1 MSTTVT
7 SNTTDGRQ
15 SSGALASSLGWDNAH
30 DTTGQGNPTITDSN
44 QAFFGPRAQFAS
56 FRGGLYFI
64 NRCFFDFNLSGVSTG
79 VTAVNFKTVTDTNGG
94 HDAIVLK
101 SGHDPS
107 NTSTKWFSTWLTGL
121 GGTISGWA
129 TNSTG
134 VTAFSSDTATA
145 ANLNFTDFTL
155 NAAALSH
162 LNSIR
167 GTTTP
172 FKIAVLNYD
181 YDYLDVD
188 PNLDGTDNL
197 QRVGFYYANHG
208 TAANRPHLDLTTEAA
223 AAGYG
228 NDVIGVTSTSI
239 SKVIGVATADIEKV
253 IGVD

>member
-15 SSGALASSLGWDNAH
+15 SSGALASSLGWDNTH

-56 FRGGLYFI
+56 FRGGIYFI

-121 GGTISGWA
+121 GGTISGWS
-129 TNSTG
+129 NSDSQVVPYTSN
-134 VTAFSSDTATA
+134 VTMA
-145 ANLNFTDFTL
+145 AS
-155 NAAALSH
+155 A
-162 LNSIR
+162 
-167 GTTTP
+167 GTTTFSFNSQGVTDVNSLAGTSTA
-172 FKIAVLNYD
+172 FKIVLMNYD
-181 YDYLDVD
+181 FDYLDVD
-188 PNLDGTDNL
+188 PQTSGGSQITGIN
-197 QRVGFYYANHG
+197 FANHPTAGKRPFLEITVG
-208 TAANRPHLDLTTEAA
+208 T
-223 AAGYG
+223 AGYG
-228 NDVIGVTSTSI
+228 HKVINVPASDI
-239 SKVIGVATADIEKV
+239 SKVIGVATADIDKV
-253 IGVD
+253 NTVD

>member
-1 MSTTVT
+1 MPVIEA
-7 SNTTDGRQ
+7 NTTDGYQ
-15 SSGALASSLGWDNAH
+15 ASGLTSGWDNTH
-30 DTTGQGNPTITDSN
+30 DKTSGQTLNTTST
-44 QAFFGPRAQFAS
+44 QASAFGARAEYAAS
-56 FRGGLYFI
+56 RSAYYI
-64 NRCFFDFNLSGVSTG
+64 VRTFFDFNVQSISSNI
-79 VTAVNFKTVTDTNGG
+79 TAATFSVMTDTNGAG
-94 HDAIVLK
+94 IKNIVVK

-107 NTSTKWFSTWLTGL
+107 DTSTLWFNTWLTGL
-121 GGTISGWA
+121 GGTISGWG
-129 TNSTG
+129 TSSTG

-197 QRVGFYYANHG
+197 QRVGFYYANHS
-208 TAANRPHLDLTTEAA
+208 TSAKRPHLDLTTAA
-223 AAGYG
+223 VATGYG

-239 SKVIGVATADIEKV
+239 SKVISVATANIEKV